1 MTILHF
7 SVFITAHVYLFPL
20 FGTCCIRAVYGNSSH
35 SLQARTLVCKTYI
48 GDQWTN
54 PRPYWTIC
62 IHWRIDRTVH
72 MLIMFFFLAGEIYQC
87 LQVEI
92 AYNVTMFSFHMCN
105 DNRRNKQ
112 SWRQSSHL
120 RKRLTIFLKVHVMGC
135 SVSKGFLQILSRVRD
150 ELNKLK
156 REKNNVHQV

>member
-1 MTILHF
+1 MVSFMTILHF

-20 FGTCCIRAVYGNSSH
+20 FGTCCIRAVYGNSSR

-54 PRPYWTIC
+54 PRPWE
-62 IHWRIDRTVH
+62 WG
-72 MLIMFFFLAGEIYQC
+72 FFLAGEIYQC

-112 SWRQSSHL
+112 SWRQSSYL
-120 RKRLTIFLKVHVMGC
+120 RKRLTIFLKVRVMGC